1 MTQSMIT
8 SLPWILDKNEQS
20 IVKTK
25 EGLVSVQE
33 DAEEVKFKS
42 AEGIGEEEEE
52 DDGYPVEIV
61 TDTEKQMEAKEENKK
76 LPMKDLDEDVE
87 VIVGT
92 EETTA
97 TELKDEEGDRSGKV
111 MSDGEQMDRVVE
123 FKEDSERLKNT
134 SRIEQP
140 KVRLIEELSEDVN
153 DDKGSRK
160 SGQNELIYK
169 TREELSKDE
178 IQPEGLEK
186 NMHVQSTV
194 PSHMVIDEERFLNG
208 KQEPIEWN
216 KDEH

>member
-8 SLPWILDKNEQS
+8 SLPWILDKSEQS
-20 IVKTK
+20 LIKTK
-25 EGLVSVQE
+25 EGLVGIQ
-33 DAEEVKFKS
+33 DDKEEVKFKS
-42 AEGIGEEEEE
+42 AEGIGEEEE

-76 LPMKDLDEDVE
+76 MPMKDLDEDVE

-111 MSDGEQMDRVVE
+111 MSVGEQMDRVVE
-123 FKEDSERLKNT
+123 FEERLKNT
-134 SRIEQP
+134 SRTEQP

-153 DDKGSRK
+153 DDTGSRK

-169 TREELSKDE
+169 TRKELSKDE

-186 NMHVQSTV
+186 NMHVRSTV
-194 PSHMVIDEERFLNG
+194 PSHMVIDEDIFLNA